1 MKKIIMMSILAGAMC
16 GCGSSETPAP
26 AASTKAIDPAN
37 FNDSVAL
44 EVDFYEH
51 FTGGW
56 QKRNP
61 LKPEF
66 SRYGAFDVV
75 RENNEI
81 RINELFGELS
91 QTSHEKGSVG
101 QKIADLYNLGMDST
115 RLNNE
120 GAAPLTADLERLAVV
135 EGCKATAEMVAEMHS
150 TSSSPLFA
158 TFVDADMQNSS
169 INTVYLYQE
178 GLGMGNKDYYLD
190 ASNAH
195 ILEAYKQ
202 YVQKLFVLAGYSEE
216 EALKASQN
224 VLNVEMALA
233 KDSFSQVE
241 LRDIH
246 RNYNPMSTATLKAKY
261 PAFDWD
267 TYFAGMGIAPE
278 QVVVGQPS
286 FFESVNKQLA
296 SMSAVQLQNYLTF
309 HYLNSAAGYLSDDWY
324 NASFDFFGRVM
335 SGKEQPKPRWKRAL
349 SAPNTVLGEA
359 VGELYVAKYFPESHK
374 AKVLEIVQN
383 LQTALSQHIANLDW
397 MSDKTKAAAQD
408 KLSNFIVKIGY
419 PDKWKDYSS
428 LEIDPSLSYWENM
441 KRAQKWYTADAM
453 AKVGNPVDKSLW
465 LMSPQIVNA
474 YYNPTTNEICFPAA
488 ILQPPFFNPEA
499 DDAVNYGAIGVVIGH
514 EMTHGFD
521 DQGRQFDKHG
531 NLVDWWAPE
540 DADKFN
546 ALAQILIE
554 QFNQI
559 EVLPGLNANGAL
571 TIGENIADQG
581 GLKVAYT
588 AYQNMLNGAEPEPID
603 GLTHNQRFYVG
614 YTSVWAQNIRDE
626 EAAKLTRMDPHSL
639 GKWRV
644 NATLR
649 NIEEF
654 YKAFDIKEED
664 PMWLA
669 PEKRVNIW

>member
-1 MKKIIMMSILAGAMC
+1 MMGALVGAVC
-16 GCGSSETPAP
+16 GCTSQPA
-26 AASTKAIDPAN
+26 TKAIDPEN

-56 QKRNP
+56 QQKNP

-81 RINELFGELS
+81 RINELFGELAE
-91 QTSHEKGSVG
+91 QTHEKGSVG

-120 GAAPLTADLERLAVV
+120 GAEPIKADVAKIAETTTATL
-135 EGCKATAEMVAEMHS
+135 AEMVAEIHS
-150 TSSSPLFA
+150 TSGSVFFA
-158 TFVDADMQNSS
+158 PFVDADMQNSS
-169 INTVYLYQE
+169 VNTVYLYQE
-178 GLGMGNKDYYLD
+178 GLGMGNRDYYLD
-190 ASNAH
+190 PVNAH
-195 ILEAYKQ
+195 ILEAYKT
-202 YVQKLFVLAGYSEE
+202 YVQKLFVLAGYD
-216 EALKASQN
+216 EAAAAVAMESVVTFEK
-224 VLNVEMALA
+224 ELA
-233 KDSFSQVE
+233 EGSFSQVE
-241 LRDIH
+241 LRDIY
-246 RNYNPMSTATLKAKY
+246 RNYNPITTAELCKKY
-261 PAFDWD
+261 NNFDWQ
-267 TYFAGMGIAPE
+267 TYFDKMGISTE
-278 QVVVGQPS
+278 NLVVGQPS
-286 FFESVNKQLA
+286 FFEKFNSLIGGISTEQLC
-296 SMSAVQLQNYLTF
+296 NYLTF
-309 HYLNSAAGYLSDDWY
+309 HYLNSAAGYLSDEWY
-324 NASFDFFGRVM
+324 AASFDFFGRVM

-349 SAPNTVLGEA
+349 GAPNTILGEA

-374 AKVLEIVQN
+374 AKVLEIVKN
-383 LQTALSQHIANLDW
+383 LQSALSQHIANLEW
-397 MSDKTKAAAQD
+397 MGEQTKAAAQD

-428 LEIDPSLSYWENM
+428 LEIDPALSYWENL
-441 KRAQKWYTADAM
+441 KRAQKWYTDDAM
-453 AKVGNPVDKSLW
+453 AKVGKPVDKAQW

-488 ILQPPFFNPEA
+488 ILQPPFFNPDA

-521 DQGRQFDKHG
+521 DQGRQFDKNG

-540 DADKFN
+540 DAEKFN
-546 ALAQILIE
+546 SLAAILID

-588 AYQNMLNGAEPEPID
+588 AFRNMLGESEPELID
-603 GLTHNQRFYVG
+603 GMTADQRFYIG
-614 YTSVWAQNIRDE
+614 YTSVWAQNIRDA

-649 NIEEF
+649 NIENF
-654 YKAFDIKEED
+654 YKAFGIKEGD
-664 PMWLA
+664 PMWLDPA
-669 PEKRVNIW
+669 KRVNIW

>member
-1 MKKIIMMSILAGAMC
+1 MMGALVGAVC
-16 GCGSSETPAP
+16 GCTSQPA
-26 AASTKAIDPAN
+26 TKAIDPEN

-81 RINELFGELS
+81 RINDLFGELAE
-91 QTSHEKGSVG
+91 QTHEKGSVG
-101 QKIADLYNLGMDST
+101 QKIADLYNLGLDST

-120 GAAPLTADLERLAVV
+120 GAEPIKADVAKLA
-135 EGCKATAEMVAEMHS
+135 EATTENLAEMVAEIHS
-150 TSSSPLFA
+150 TSGSVFFA
-158 TFVDADMQNSS
+158 PFVDADMQNSS
-169 INTVYLYQE
+169 VNTVYLYQE
-178 GLGMGNKDYYLD
+178 GLGMGNRDYYLD
-190 ASNAH
+190 PVNAH
-195 ILEAYKQ
+195 ILEAYKT
-202 YVQKLFVLAGYSEE
+202 YVQKLFVLAGYD
-216 EALKASQN
+216 EAVATAAMES
-224 VLNVEMALA
+224 VVALEKELA
-233 KDSFSQVE
+233 EGSFSQVE
-241 LRDIH
+241 LRDIY
-246 RNYNPMSTATLKAKY
+246 RNYNPTTTAELCAKY
-261 PAFDWD
+261 NNFDWK
-267 TYFAGMGIAPE
+267 TYFDKMGIVTE
-278 QVVVGQPS
+278 NLVVGQPS
-286 FFESVNKQLA
+286 FFEKFNSLIGGISTEQLR
-296 SMSAVQLQNYLTF
+296 NYLTF
-309 HYLNSAAGYLSDDWY
+309 HYLNSAAGYLSDEWY
-324 NASFDFFGRVM
+324 AASFDFFGRVM

-349 SAPNTVLGEA
+349 SAPNTILGEA

-374 AKVLEIVQN
+374 AKVLEIVKN
-383 LQTALSQHIANLDW
+383 LQSALSQHIANLEW
-397 MSDKTKAAAQD
+397 MGEQTKAAAQD
-408 KLSNFIVKIGY
+408 KLANFIVKIGY

-428 LEIDPSLSYWENM
+428 LEIDPALSYWENL
-441 KRAQKWYTADAM
+441 KRAQKWYTDDAM
-453 AKVGNPVDKSLW
+453 AKVGKPVDKAQW

-488 ILQPPFFNPEA
+488 ILQPPFFNPDA

-521 DQGRQFDKHG
+521 DQGRQFDKNG

-540 DADKFN
+540 DAEKFN
-546 ALAQILIE
+546 SLAAILID

-588 AYQNMLNGAEPEPID
+588 AFRNMLGESEPEPID
-603 GLTHNQRFYVG
+603 GMTADQRFYIG
-614 YTSVWAQNIRDE
+614 YTSVWAQNIRDA

-649 NIEEF
+649 NIENF
-654 YKAFDIKEED
+654 YKAFGIKEGD
-664 PMWLA
+664 PMWLDPA
-669 PEKRVNIW
+669 KRVNIW